1 MATASTAEGVQYLRG
16 FAVHLLRDAELPHRQ
31 VTVMHRDIFRRAGIE
46 WLDGQSMDA
55 CLAGLSQQQLR
66 TLIDQLRDDDQD
78 EEE

>member
-1 MATASTAEGVQYLRG
+1 MAIASTAEGTQYLRG
-16 FAVHLLRDAELPHRQ
+16 FAVQVLRDAELPHRQ

-46 WLDGQSMDA
+46 WLDGQSMDT